1 MLNIP
6 YSDSSSTSSSEQSPK
21 RSPVPLHK
29 KPCNMTTELCH
40 HFMSS
45 RCKYKNNCRKIHDR
59 TLCRQYYQGRC
70 SRSSNECKYS
80 HDFTLPEQQTQQ
92 QENPKIRTHAGQSQK
107 RVLFNPEQTTQLN
120 TELTTVHTK
129 KDLHQ
134 HTKLTKN
141 TKVPKHQEVNPKNKN
156 KYSKDTRH
164 TPQQSTPSKKQQQN
178 QHKNKQ
184 NNNKRKRKPKNTES
198 FDPDLSPPDMRL
210 MIEYENKTNY
220 PHIIQENDVI
230 ILPNFFNDTN
240 NDNDNN
246 NNSTIYDKL
255 LTEMKQ
261 TDFNQDKLWK
271 LWHGDSHFIADDKL
285 GDWKSQCPTF
295 TQVINKMAEYFNV
308 DVKATR
314 FNWYKD
320 NKDWKPYHRDAAA
333 IDSKKAKTQ
342 NITIGMTFGATRT
355 ASFQHLH
362 TKTRIDFP
370 LSNGSV
376 YIFCKQVN
384 VDWMHGIV
392 QEPEYHKDGRISII
406 IWGKAGELRSP

>member
-1 MLNIP
+1 MLHIP
-6 YSDSSSTSSSEQSPK
+6 YSDSSSTSSNEQSPK
-21 RSPVPLHK
+21 RNRVPLHK
-29 KPCNMTTELCH
+29 KPTNMTTPPTELCH
-40 HFMSS
+40 HFMTF

-59 TLCRQYYQGRC
+59 ALCRQYYQGRC
-70 SRSSNECKYS
+70 SRTSNECKYS
-80 HDFTLPEQQTQQ
+80 HDFTPPQQQTQQ
-92 QENPKIRTHAGQSQK
+92 QNPKNRTHAGQSQK
-107 RVLFNPEQTTQLN
+107 RVLFNPEQTTQQN
-120 TELTTVHTK
+120 TELTTEHTK
-129 KDLHQ
+129 KEPHQ
-134 HTKLTKN
+134 HHKPTKN

-156 KYSKDTRH
+156 KYSKDTRN
-164 TPQQSTPSKKQQQN
+164 TEQQHNQHNKNQN
-178 QHKNKQ
+178 QNNQKHKN

-210 MIEYENKTNY
+210 MIEYENKTKY

-230 ILPNFFNDTN
+230 ILPKFF
-240 NDNDNN
+240 NDNDNDN
-246 NNSTIYDKL
+246 DSTIYDKL
-255 LTEMKQ
+255 LDEMKQ
-261 TDFNQDKLWK
+261 TDFNQDKIWK

-295 TQVINKMAEYFNV
+295 TQVINKMAEYFDVN
-308 DVKATR
+308 VKATR

-392 QEPEYHKDGRISII
+392 QEPEYQKDGRISII
-406 IWGKAGELRSP
+406 IWGKSRDMLSL